1 VIGVR
6 LDIVRAV
13 FGKELREML
22 RDRRSL
28 AVMFGVPL
36 VLYPLLAIG
45 ISSLTR
51 SKIDK
56 EKETPARVAL
66 VNSRWAPELFAEMHA
81 DGTGINVQV
90 ASDADAA
97 LAAGAADAVVEV
109 PERAQARAIEG
120 EPVEFTVRLDRS
132 RSGAD
137 FIARKID
144 KVLDGYQRWVMEQR
158 LKQYNAPPSVLEPLK
173 WNTVNIAGGEK
184 VFGRVLAQ
192 TLPLLLLIT
201 GMLGALFPALN
212 ATTTE
217 RELGTLETLLVTPA
231 GRTEL
236 LLAKGALVLIS
247 GCLTAG
253 LNMLSM
259 SLVLLKSMSM
269 LVQGDAQYSISPVAL
284 LLSYVASI
292 PALIFFSAIV
302 LIVGLVARNF
312 REANSFATPTM
323 LLPLGSMAVAIA
335 EPAATPAILLTPVA
349 NTTVIIREV
358 LTGRATFAAFALAF
372 VSSCLYAAI
381 VLSFAARVFRS
392 EQLVNPAWEP
402 VSLKGLRGKR
412 NKGERRLPPVDA
424 AMGLFV
430 TSLLLQFYLST
441 MPPKNLAEH
450 AVPPLI
456 PLLLL
461 TQLGLILAPTL
472 AFAAVFRW
480 NWRETFSLK
489 RARIS
494 LIAGAVLLGIGLMPW
509 ANVIALFQSK
519 IWHQEPSPTSKL
531 TNELIADAISRW
543 PVITVILV
551 GSLAGICEELLFR
564 GPILSALLRRTRP
577 WVAIAITAFLFA
589 GAHLDLFGMPIRF
602 GLGMLLGWMVWRS
615 RSIFPAMLLHGLYD
629 ATALAVVAYEH
640 WSRRAAPAMES
651 QSFTR
656 NDAIMLAV
664 GAILIAAAVGLIR
677 SGLAR
682 PPLPADN
689 AGSEEPSHDPGR
701 RLSGETVAGPSDRPR
716 A

>member
-1 VIGVR
+1 
-6 LDIVRAV
+6 
-13 FGKELREML
+13 ML

-45 ISSLTR
+45 ISWLTR
-51 SKIDK
+51 SKI
-56 EKETPARVAL
+56 EQQKETPARVAI
-66 VNSRWAPELFAEMHA
+66 VNSRWAPELFAEMRA
-81 DGTGINVQV
+81 DGAGINLQI

-97 LAAGAADAVVEV
+97 LTAGAADAVVEV
-109 PERAQARAIEG
+109 PERAQERAIDG
-120 EPVEFTVRLDRS
+120 EPVEFTVRIDRS

-137 FIARKID
+137 FVARKID

-158 LKQYNAPPSVLEPLK
+158 LKRYNAPASVLEPLK

-192 TLPLLLLIT
+192 MLPLLLLIT

-231 GRTEL
+231 GRTDL

-247 GCLTAG
+247 ACLTAG

-269 LVQGDAQYSISPVAL
+269 LVQGADAHYSISPVAL
-284 LLSYVASI
+284 LLSYVAAI

-302 LIVGLVARNF
+302 LIVGLIARNF

-323 LLPLGSMAVAIA
+323 LLPLGSMAVGIA

-392 EQLVNPAWEP
+392 EQLVNPSWEP
-402 VSLKGLRGKR
+402 VSLKGLRGGKGR
-412 NKGERRLPPVDA
+412 KGERRLPPVDA

-430 TSLLLQFYLST
+430 TSLLMQFYLGT
-441 MPPKNLAEH
+441 LPPKNLAEH
-450 AVPPLI
+450 RVPPLI
-456 PLLLL
+456 PLVLI

-472 AFAAVFRW
+472 AFAAIFRW
-480 NWRETFSLK
+480 NWRETFSFK

-494 LIAGAVLLGIGLMPW
+494 LIAGGVLLGIGLMPW
-509 ANVIALFQSK
+509 ANVVALLQSK

-531 TNELIADAISRW
+531 TNELIADALARS

-564 GPILSALLRRTRP
+564 GPLLSALLRRTRP
-577 WVAIAITAFLFA
+577 WIAISITAFLFA

-602 GLGMLLGWMVWRS
+602 GLGMLLGWLVWRG

-640 WSRRAAPAMES
+640 WSRRGAPAIEPT
-651 QSFTR
+651 SFTR
-656 NDAIMLAV
+656 SDVFMLAV
-664 GAILIAAAVGLIR
+664 GAILIAAAVGFIR

-682 PPLPADN
+682 PPLAADN
-689 AGSEEPSHDPGR
+689 AGSENTSHEPR
-701 RLSGETVAGPSDRPR
+701 RLSGETVPGPSDRSR

>member
-1 VIGVR
+1 VIR

-51 SKIDK
+51 SKI
-56 EKETPARVAL
+56 EQQKETPARVAI

-81 DGTGINVQV
+81 DGTGINLQI
-90 ASDADAA
+90 ADDADAA
-97 LAAGAADAVVEV
+97 LAAGPADAVVEV
-109 PERAQARAIEG
+109 PERAQERAIAG
-120 EPVEFTVRLDRS
+120 EPVEFTVRIDRS

-137 FIARKID
+137 FVARKID
-144 KVLDGYQRWVMEQR
+144 KVLGGYQRWVMEQR
-158 LKQYNAPPSVLEPLK
+158 LKRYDAPASVLEPLK

-192 TLPLLLLIT
+192 TLPLLLMIT

-247 GCLTAG
+247 ACLTAG

-269 LVQGDAQYSISPVAL
+269 LVQGDAHYSISPLAL

-323 LLPLGSMAVAIA
+323 LLPLGSMAVGIA

-392 EQLVNPAWEP
+392 EQLVNPSWEP
-402 VSLKGLRGKR
+402 VSLKGLRGGKGR
-412 NKGERRLPPVDA
+412 KGERRLPPVDA

-430 TSLLLQFYLST
+430 VSLLLQFYLGT
-441 MPPKNLAEH
+441 LPPKNLAEH
-450 AVPPLI
+450 RVPPLI
-456 PLLLL
+456 PLILV

-472 AFAAVFRW
+472 AFAAIFRW

-494 LIAGAVLLGIGLMPW
+494 LIAGGVLLGIGLMPW
-509 ANVIALFQSK
+509 ANVIALLQSK
-519 IWHQEPSPTSKL
+519 IWHQEPSATSKL
-531 TNELIADAISRW
+531 TNELIADALARW

-564 GPILSALLRRTRP
+564 GPLLSALLRRTRP

-602 GLGMLLGWMVWRS
+602 GLGMLLGWVVWRG

-629 ATALAVVAYEH
+629 ATALAVVAYEQ
-640 WSRRAAPAMES
+640 WSRRGAPAIEPT
-651 QSFTR
+651 SFTR
-656 NDAIMLAV
+656 RDVLMLAV
-664 GAILIAAAVGLIR
+664 GAILIAAAVGFIR

-682 PPLPADN
+682 PPLAAEN
-689 AGSEEPSHDPGR
+689 AQSEDKP
-701 RLSGETVAGPSDRPR
+701 
-716 A
+716 